1 MKIYK
6 LSKRPLILLYCLL
19 ACALLLI
26 EFALSLI
33 HELIGKYAPYLQFT
47 DDYVLLPI
55 WIVSALF
62 AVLVL
67 PFYFHK
73 TRFTVSSK
81 EITAK
86 SGLLV
91 TSRQFM
97 LTSSV
102 KSVTTVMLPL
112 GKLTGMN
119 FIILNALGA
128 RLLIPFL
135 NKKDAVEITDIVN
148 NTIRS
153 RGEG

>member
-19 ACALLLI
+19 AGALLLI

-33 HELIGKYAPYLQFT
+33 HELIGRYAPYLQFT

-86 SGLLV
+86 SGLLL

-102 KSVTTVMLPL
+102 KSVTTVMFPL

-135 NKKDAVEITDIVN
+135 GKKDAVEITDIVN

>member
-19 ACALLLI
+19 AGALLLI

-47 DDYVLLPI
+47 DDYVLLPL

-86 SGLLV
+86 SGLLL

-102 KSVTTVMLPL
+102 KSVTTVMFPL